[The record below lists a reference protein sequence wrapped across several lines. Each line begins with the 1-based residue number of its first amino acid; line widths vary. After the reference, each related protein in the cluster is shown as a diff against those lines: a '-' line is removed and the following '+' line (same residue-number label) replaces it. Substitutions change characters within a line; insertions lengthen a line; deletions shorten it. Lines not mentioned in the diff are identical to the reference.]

1 MAELMCRDLNA
12 FTGMTLAEITRRYF
26 EVNTA
31 TQKAI
36 GMDGLEPASLV
47 AVVEQR
53 ERESIDAAQLVAP
66 LQERCQLLGRALTA
80 VWSLVGE
87 EDQRAVMDVL
97 QAPCGPGKTLPANVL
112 VELLERKGGAA

>member
-1 MAELMCRDLNA
+1 MTGLNA
-12 FTGMTLAEITRRYF
+12 FSGMTLAEITRRYF

-53 ERESIDAAQLVAP
+53 ERQLIDEAQLVAP
-66 LQERCQLLGRALTA
+66 LQERCQLLGRALAA

-87 EDQRAVMDVL
+87 DDQRAIMALLDSP
-97 QAPCGPGKTLPANVL
+97 AGAGKTMPALSL
-112 VELLERKGGAA
+112 VQMLERKDASKGGVA